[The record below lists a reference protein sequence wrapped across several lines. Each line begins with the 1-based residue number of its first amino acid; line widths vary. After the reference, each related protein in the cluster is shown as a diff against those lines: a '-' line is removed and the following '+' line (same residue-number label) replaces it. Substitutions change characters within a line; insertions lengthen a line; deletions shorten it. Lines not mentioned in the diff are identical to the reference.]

1 MHFDTWEYLIL
12 GSDFGERYHLRKEQL
27 DCLEMLSA
35 K

>member
-12 GSDFGERYHLRKEQL
+12 GSDFGERYHLRKEL